1 MRVIGTAGHVDHGK
15 STLVQA
21 LTGINPDRL
30 REEQE
35 RQMTIDLGFAW
46 FTLDQEDVGIVDV
59 PGHRD
64 FIENMLAGVGGIDA
78 ALLVI
83 AADEGV
89 MPQTREHLAILDLLD
104 VERAVVALTKIDL
117 IQDPEWLD
125 LVEDDLAELLASTRM
140 AGAPIIRVSAIK
152 GIGLDDLKA
161 ELASVLRETK
171 PRVDR
176 GRARLPVDRSFTI
189 AGFGT
194 VVTGTLQDGV
204 IQVGQEVEVLPA
216 GLKGRVRGLQT
227 HKIKVERAVPGSRAA
242 VNLTGVDVHNV
253 GRGDTIA
260 EPGVYTKT
268 TMLDASFR
276 MLPDSKVIL
285 KHNQEVKLFLGASQR
300 LARVRVLGEKA
311 ISPGASG
318 WVQLMLREPVIAARG
333 DRYILRR
340 PSPGATLGGGQIAD
354 PHPTRRHR
362 LQDLAVVRKLEQYLH
377 GSPADV
383 LRETLREIGP
393 TTLAFA
399 AARAALDEESVQDAL
414 RELEQSKTLIR
425 IGSGGA
431 TGQDLFVDHLT
442 WEELKGRVSDMLNDF
457 HGNFPLRA
465 GMPREELKSKLG
477 FQGKEFSAI
486 LKVMIDEEH
495 VREDGSS
502 IALRTFS
509 PQLTEAQERAC
520 DAMIKAFDA
529 SPFSPP
535 SVKESL
541 EIVGEE
547 LFYYLIETEQLVQV
561 SADVVF
567 TAQVYA
573 QMLEQIKAWLQ
584 KRGSISVAEARD
596 LFSTSRKYTLALLE
610 HLDALGITVREEDVR
625 RLV

>member
-242 VNLTGVDVHNV
+242 VNLTGVDVHDV

-311 ISPGASG
+311 IGPGASG

-477 FQGKEFSAI
+477 FQSKEFSAI

-541 EIVGEE
+541 GIVGEE

>member
-242 VNLTGVDVHNV
+242 VNLTGVDVHDV

-260 EPGVYTKT
+260 EPGVYPTT

-311 ISPGASG
+311 IGPGASG

-541 EIVGEE
+541 GIVGEE